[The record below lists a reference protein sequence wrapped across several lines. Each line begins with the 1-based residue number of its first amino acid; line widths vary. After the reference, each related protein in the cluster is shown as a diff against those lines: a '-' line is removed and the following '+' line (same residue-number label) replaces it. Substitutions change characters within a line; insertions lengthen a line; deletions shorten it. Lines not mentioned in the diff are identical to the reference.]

1 MRFQCAPFA
10 FPQSGKKWK
19 QTGFCWKLCKG
30 LLKALAS
37 REFTTSSKKI
47 FAYHIFICLDTKISL
62 FKINSF
68 FLLKDEVVFSEEV
81 LNSIVVTIKCQ
92 SQLRI
97 SNKIGPWSTSQV
109 VHTSIGWWF
118 GNLLLWRIASVVE
131 FSMRVDNPEDSLS
144 LSYLLIPNTI
154 SGGVGCSPRKFPHHP
169 PIFLLSCSSTLLRRL
184 LSSLTPSSR
193 K

>member
-1 MRFQCAPFA
+1 MLHLLF
-10 FPQSGKKWK
+10 
-19 QTGFCWKLCKG
+19 
-30 LLKALAS
+30 LKAEKNENKLGFVGNFVKGS
-37 REFTTSSKKI
+37 LKHSLHESLPHHLKKFLRTI
-47 FAYHIFICLDTKISL
+47 YLFVLILRYHCLKLTL
-62 FKINSF
+62 F

-184 LSSLTPSSR
+184 LSSHTPSSR